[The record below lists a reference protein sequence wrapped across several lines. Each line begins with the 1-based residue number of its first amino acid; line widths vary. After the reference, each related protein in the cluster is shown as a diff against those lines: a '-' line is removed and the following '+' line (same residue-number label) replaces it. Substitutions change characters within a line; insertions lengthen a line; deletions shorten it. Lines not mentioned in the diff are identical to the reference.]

1 MPSTPISLGEL
12 FRSLDLTLTVR
23 ALPEDEES
31 WACTLTRPDGRTY
44 EIDAVSFF
52 DVDPDTGDEWAVEP
66 APSRVLSVLAGGDV
80 DEDES
85 EGEPDADDAA
95 AAAETVAAVRAFL
108 GDEAYDLLVALD
120 EASLE

>member
-1 MPSTPISLGEL
+1 MPSTPTSLGEL
-12 FRSLDLTLTVR
+12 FRSLDLTLTIR
-23 ALPEDEES
+23 ALPEDDES
-31 WACTLTRPDGRTY
+31 WACTLTRPDGRTH

-80 DEDES
+80 DEDE
-85 EGEPDADDAA
+85 EGEADEDDAA
-95 AAAETVAAVRAFL
+95 AVAETVAAVRAFL

-120 EASLE
+120 AAAQE